1 MERTKPETNPSLFL
15 RNKSIL
21 IGATAILAL
30 LMVWSLRS
38 NVSTSSVSAKKP
50 KATVASYGG
59 GWPGSG
65 AISWC
70 ANIRQ
75 KTFYD
80 DPNLS
85 YSIEK
90 PIGIWDEK
98 RRRWLNRNPRLAAG
112 ARRRILLV
120 TGSQSS
126 PCKNPIGDSLLL
138 RLFKNKVDYCR
149 RHGYDVFYNN
159 ALLHPKMGSF
169 WAKIPVVRAAMVAHP
184 EAEWIWW
191 VDSDAVF
198 TDMDFVPPLERYKD
212 YNLVVGGSPELVYE
226 SPSWIG
232 LNAGVFYIR
241 NCQWSMDFMEAWAKM
256 GPQTPNYE
264 KWGHILKSTIK
275 DKLYAESD
283 DQTAMVYLL
292 LKEKDKWA
300 NKVFLEHEHCIQ
312 GYWEGLVG
320 TLDNITRN
328 YVGLEKAARRLRRRH
343 AEKLSESYGA
353 QWELYLE
360 AAGYR
365 KDAGKR
371 PCITHFTG
379 CQPCSGKHNVLYT
392 GDSCWKA
399 MEKALNFADNQVLR
413 NYGFVHADLL
423 DSSHLS
429 PVPFDFPS

>member
-1 MERTKPETNPSLFL
+1 MERTKPETNPSSFL

-50 KATVASYGG
+50 KATVPSYGG

-65 AISWC
+65 AVSWC

-90 PIGIWDEK
+90 PIRIWDEK
-98 RRRWLNRNPRLAAG
+98 ETAPTPR
-112 ARRRILLV
+112 I
-120 TGSQSS
+120 
-126 PCKNPIGDSLLL
+126 
-138 RLFKNKVDYCR
+138 
-149 RHGYDVFYNN
+149 YDVFYNN

-198 TDMDFVPPLERYKD
+198 TDMDFVPPLESG
-212 YNLVVGGSPELVYE
+212 LWT
-226 SPSWIG
+226 SWK
-232 LNAGVFYIR
+232 R
-241 NCQWSMDFMEAWAKM
+241 
-256 GPQTPNYE
+256 GPRWVHKLQITK

-275 DKLYAESD
+275 DKLYPESD

-312 GYWEGLVG
+312 GYWEGLVS

-328 YVGLEKAARRLRRRH
+328 YVGLEKKARPLRRRH
-343 AEKLSESYGA
+343 AEKVSESYGA

-360 AAGYR
+360 AAGLPERRREAAMYHALYR
-365 KDAGKR
+365 
-371 PCITHFTG
+371 
-379 CQPCSGKHNVLYT
+379 
-392 GDSCWKA
+392 
-399 MEKALNFADNQVLR
+399 VLR

-423 DSSHLS
+423 DPSHLS

>member
-1 MERTKPETNPSLFL
+1 MERTRTETTTSSFL
-15 RNKSIL
+15 RNRSIL
-21 IGATAILAL
+21 IGVTAILAL

-38 NVSTSSVSAKKP
+38 NVSTSSVPVKKP
-50 KATVASYGG
+50 KATAASFGG
-59 GWPGSG
+59 RPPDS
-65 AISWC
+65 ASISWC
-70 ANIRQ
+70 SNIRQ

-90 PIGIWDEK
+90 PIKNWDEK

-112 ARRRILLV
+112 ARRRILLL
-120 TGSQSS
+120 TGSQPSQ
-126 PCKNPIGDSLLL
+126 CNNPIGDHLLL

-169 WAKIPVVRAAMVAHP
+169 WAKIPAVRAAMVAHP
-184 EAEWIWW
+184 ETEWIWW

-212 YNLVVGGSPELVYE
+212 YNLVVGGSPELVYKH
-226 SPSWIG
+226 PSSIG
-232 LNAGVFYIR
+232 LHAGVFYIR
-241 NCQWSMDFMEAWAKM
+241 NCQWSLDFIEAWAKM

-264 KWGHILKSTIK
+264 KWGPILKSTIH
-275 DKLYAESD
+275 DKLSPESD

-292 LKEKDKWA
+292 LKEKDKWM
-300 NKVFLEHEHCIQ
+300 NKVLLEQEHCIQ
-312 GYWEGLVG
+312 GYWEGLAV
-320 TLDNITRN
+320 TLDNVTRN
-328 YVGLEKAARRLRRRH
+328 YVGLEKKARRLRRRH
-343 AEKLSESYGA
+343 AEKVSESYGA
-353 QWELYLE
+353 LWQLYLE
-360 AAGYR
+360 ATGYR

-371 PCITHFTG
+371 PCIFTG
-379 CQPCSGKHNVLYT
+379 CQPCSGDQSVLYPS
-392 GDSCWKA
+392 DSCWKA
-399 MEKALNFADNQVLR
+399 MEKALNFADNQVFR
-413 NYGFVHADLL
+413 NYGFVRRDLL